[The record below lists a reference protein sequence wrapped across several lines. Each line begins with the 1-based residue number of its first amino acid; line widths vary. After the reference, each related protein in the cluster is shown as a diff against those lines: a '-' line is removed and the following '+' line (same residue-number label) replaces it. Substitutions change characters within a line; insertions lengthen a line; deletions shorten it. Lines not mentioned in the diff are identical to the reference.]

1 MTDKKKI
8 DFLEGAMVKLY
19 QFSTFLNKK
28 NLEAFEDLKIGI
40 SNALNEEER
49 IRFNQIDFHNEE
61 VDFKEIMDDDL
72 PF

>member
-8 DFLEGAMVKLY
+8 DFLEDAMFRLY
-19 QFSTFLNKK
+19 KFSTSLNKK
-28 NLEAFEDLKIGI
+28 NIETFENLKIGI
-40 SNALNEEER
+40 SNVLNEEER

-61 VDFKEIMDDDL
+61 VDFNEIMDDDL